1 MNNSQG
7 VYPIGCFKSTDTDI
21 NTGLFATEAGEHTL
35 SVYIGRFVYSST
47 FTVAA
52 ELDEIIFANP
62 FPESGTFLFDIK
74 MPSGDMYTMTSGS
87 KNIEVYSADI
97 FIA

>member
-1 MNNSQG
+1 MNSSKG

-21 NTGLFATEAGEHTL
+21 KTGLFATEAGEHTL

-52 ELDEIIFANP
+52 ELDEIVFANP

-74 MPSGDMYTMTSGS
+74 MPSGDLYTTTSGLS
-87 KNIEVYSADI
+87 SIELYSADI